1 MEHAHSTTPITAAM
15 TRVCRGNSNIGASQ
29 KALMTKAWRNPL
41 KPEVPV
47 NWISSWVMPEKYQ
60 KNTNS
65 QTNPAQSKPAA
76 VVLLRL
82 NKDIQRSS
90 REFTTTAGTWIS
102 RTTNEGRAESGDL
115 NE

>member
-15 TRVCRGNSNIGASQ
+15 TRVCLGNSSIGASQ
-29 KALMTKAWRNPL
+29 IALMTKAWRNPEN
-41 KPEVPV
+41 PEVPV
-47 NWISSWVMPEKYQ
+47 SWINSWVMPEKYQ

-76 VVLLRL
+76 VVLLRS

-90 REFTTTAGTWIS
+90 REFTTPPGLGDRGR
-102 RTTNEGRAESGDL
+102 RTRAARNRAAWNL
-115 NE
+115 